1 MKKIQ
6 IVYWTA
12 TGNTEMLA
20 KAFSRGAQHQD
31 LEIHLNYVGDTDPEQ
46 AIDMMGMVFG
56 CPAQGTEELDET
68 EFEPYFE
75 QVLPYLKGKPVA
87 IFGSYGW
94 GLGEYQTIWKKRIEA
109 AGGIVVV
116 EPLAIFEVPTQKD
129 MELAFK
135 LGQQYAQMILAMN
148 SVVE

>member
-20 KAFSRGAQHQD
+20 KAFYKGIKQEGVDVKLQYVADAQ
-31 LEIHLNYVGDTDPEQ
+31 TEQ
-46 AIDMMGMVFG
+46 AKTMDGLIFG

-75 QVLPYLKGKPVA
+75 KVLPYLNNKPIA
-87 IFGSYGW
+87 LFGSYGW
-94 GLGEYQTIWKKRIEA
+94 GLGEYQAVWKKRIEA
-109 AGGIVVV
+109 YGGILVM
-116 EPLAIFEVPTQKD
+116 EPLAIFEVPTQEDLQKAHD
-129 MELAFK
+129 
-135 LGQQYAQMILAMN
+135 LGQQFAQMILAIDN
-148 SVVE
+148 VVE